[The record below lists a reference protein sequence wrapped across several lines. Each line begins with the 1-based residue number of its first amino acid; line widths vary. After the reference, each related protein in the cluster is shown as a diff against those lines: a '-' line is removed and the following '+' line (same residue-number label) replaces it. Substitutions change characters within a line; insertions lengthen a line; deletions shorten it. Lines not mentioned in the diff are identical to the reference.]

1 MEPFKQMNTNTSS
14 RATARSSFI
23 SGLILLAIFLFGS
36 FPISGQSES
45 GSAAIEGLVIDANG
59 SAVAGAAVKIRNTE
73 IGLERNVTSD
83 GSGRFSARVLPVGR
97 YTVVVKAAGF
107 ADGFQEGVSLTV
119 GENTRIDISLRPSDV
134 TAQVDVSSG
143 TELIDGE
150 TASTGSTIGERT
162 VADLPV
168 RGRNFTEFVTLT
180 PAVIQEADRSGLV
193 IAGQRSINSNVSV
206 DGADFNDPLQ
216 GNQRGGNESVFFFP
230 QSAVREFQVVR
241 SGASAEIGRTNAGF
255 VNVVTKSGTNEIRG
269 EAFYL
274 NRNRYLTSKDAFD
287 RSLDNA
293 QNQFGTA
300 FGGPIARDRA
310 FFFFSFEQNLLRVP
324 FVVDFVDVPN
334 VPIPAE
340 LAALEGEKR
349 GTNNPSVFFGRTDFI
364 VNPQNT
370 LNLQYTYTRMRGEN
384 FDFDSPRQTTA
395 ESGNYTRIGSSNGL
409 KGSLVSVITP
419 NIINEVKAQIATDN
433 RLEEPNS
440 NVPRIN
446 IAGFG
451 DIGGNDGR
459 PRQFDSTRYQV
470 ANNLSL
476 TAGQH
481 QLRFGFDSNI
491 NRVRQRRETR
501 IQGRW
506 DYENRLMDGVNYTGL
521 ENYIAGRARRFRQTL
536 APQDQEL
543 SLFRGTQQEYALFIQ
558 DRIKVSKRLKV
569 NAGLRWEAQI
579 NPQPNASFPGVPESG
594 KIPNDLGQ
602 LQPRLGFAYDIDGKG
617 DSVLRISTGIYTA
630 RTPANLFQRVFT
642 NNGLTTREVEIAEP
656 GACRNSSIVNRPGCR
671 LRGPD
676 AILRFPNA
684 LSAITSQIEPFRLAP
699 RVFGF
704 DPTFRNPR
712 SFQASATLEQKLTDE
727 MVLTVGYI
735 HNSTWNLQ
743 RRLNRNLFPPTIN
756 AAGMP
761 IFPAAR
767 PNPAISWLSINEST
781 AHSSYDG
788 MTVTLKRRFADRF
801 QFQAN
806 YTLAKTMDDDSNE
819 RNFSQEPALN
829 PFDLSLERG
838 YSKQD
843 VRHNVNISGLVDLGY
858 GFTLSSV
865 LITRSGFPYTPVIGF
880 DTQND
885 GNDDNDRAIVNGRVV
900 QRNSFR
906 QPGFFNLDLRLLKAF
921 KVNEKMRL
929 DISAEA
935 FNVTRNSNKNFGND
949 AISFFGTPL
958 ANGSPSNAEA
968 GIPLFS
974 PSTARFGGPRQLQLG
989 VRFVF

>member
-1 MEPFKQMNTNTSS
+1 MNTNVLSVAGS
-14 RATARSSFI
+14 ARSVFARP
-23 SGLILLAIFLFGS
+23 LILSIAILLTTTLSFG
-36 FPISGQSES
+36 QAES
-45 GSAAIEGLVIDANG
+45 GSAAIEGTIKDANG
-59 SAVAGAAVKIRNTE
+59 SAVAGASVSIRNAET
-73 IGLERNVTSD
+73 GLERSVASD

-97 YTVVVKAAGF
+97 YTIIVKANGF
-107 ADGFQEGVSLTV
+107 ADGFQEGVALTV
-119 GENTRIDISLRPSDV
+119 GEATRIDISLRPSDV
-134 TAQVDVSSG
+134 TAQVDITSG
-143 TELIDGE
+143 TELIDSE
-150 TASTGSTIGERT
+150 TASTGATISARL

-180 PAVIQEADRSGLV
+180 PAVVQEADRSGLV
-193 IAGQRSINSNVSV
+193 IAGQRSINSNIAV

-241 SGASAEIGRTNAGF
+241 SGASAEVGRTNAGF
-255 VNVVTKSGTNEIRG
+255 VNVVTKSGTNELRG
-269 EAFYL
+269 EAFYF
-274 NRNRYLTSKDAFD
+274 NRNRHLTSENAFG
-287 RSLDNA
+287 RRLDNA
-293 QNQFGTA
+293 QNQFGGSV
-300 FGGPIARDRA
+300 GGPIVRDRA
-310 FFFFSFEQNLLRVP
+310 FFFVSAEQNLLRVP
-324 FVVDFVDVPN
+324 FVVDFLDVPG
-334 VPIPAE
+334 VPIPSE

-349 GTNNPSVFFGRTDFI
+349 GTNNPTALFARTDFI
-364 VNPQNT
+364 LNQTNT

-384 FDFDSPRQTTA
+384 FNFDSPRQTTA
-395 ESGNYTRIGSSNGL
+395 ETANYTRIGSSNGI
-409 KGSLVSVITP
+409 KGSLVTVFSANVV
-419 NIINEVKAQIATDN
+419 NEIKGQIATDN

-440 NVPRIN
+440 NSPGIV

-451 DIGGNDGR
+451 TIGGDNGR
-459 PRQFDSTRYQV
+459 PRQFDSTRFQF
-470 ANNLSL
+470 ANNLSV
-476 TAGQH
+476 TTGRH
-481 QLRFGFDSNI
+481 QFRFGFDSNI

-501 IQGRW
+501 IQGSW
-506 DYENRLMDGVNYTGL
+506 DFENRLMDGVNYTGL
-521 ENYIAGRARRFRQTL
+521 ENYIAGRPRRFRQTL
-536 APQDQEL
+536 AFEDQEL
-543 SLFRGTQQEYALFIQ
+543 SLFRGTQQEYALFIH
-558 DRIKVSKRLKV
+558 DKIKINRQLTID
-569 NAGLRWEAQI
+569 AGLRWEAQL
-579 NPQPNASFPGVPESG
+579 NPQPTDPYPGVRESG
-594 KIPNDLGQ
+594 IIPNDLKQ
-602 LQPRLGFAYDIDGKG
+602 FQPRLGMAYDVSGKG
-617 DSVLRISTGIYTA
+617 NTVLRMSAGIFTA

-642 NNGLTTREVEIAEP
+642 NNGQTTREIEIAEP
-656 GACRNSSIVNRPGCR
+656 AACRNSSVVNRPGCR

-676 AILRFPNA
+676 AIFRFPNS
-684 LSAITSQIEPFRLAP
+684 LTAITPGLVQFLVAP

-704 DPTFRNPR
+704 DPDFKNPR
-712 SFQASATLEQKLTDE
+712 SFQASATLEQRLTDDL
-727 MVLTVGYI
+727 VLSVGYI
-735 HNSTWNLQ
+735 RNSTWNLQ

-761 IFPAAR
+761 IFPTAR

-788 MTVTLKRRFADRF
+788 MTLTLKRRFANRF

-806 YTLAKTMDDDSNE
+806 YTLAKNVDDDSNE

-829 PFDLSLERG
+829 PFDLSLDRG

-843 VRHNVNISGLVDLGY
+843 VRHNLNISGLVDLGY

-906 QPGFFNLDLRLLKAF
+906 QPSFFNLDLRLLKAF
-921 KVNEKMRL
+921 RVNEKMRF

-935 FNVTRNSNKNFGND
+935 FNVTRSSNKNFGND
-949 AISFFGTPL
+949 AISLFGTPL

-968 GIPLFS
+968 GIPLFA

>member
-1 MEPFKQMNTNTSS
+1 MNTNVPSVAERPRSVVRHGLLFILSILITS
-14 RATARSSFI
+14 T
-23 SGLILLAIFLFGS
+23 LAFG
-36 FPISGQSES
+36 QAES
-45 GSAAIEGLVIDANG
+45 GSAAIEGSIADANG
-59 SAVAGAAVKIRNTE
+59 ASVAGAAITIRNAET
-73 IGLERNVTSD
+73 GLERSVTSD
-83 GSGRFSARVLPVGR
+83 GNGRFSARVLPVGR
-97 YTVVVKAAGF
+97 YTIVVKANGF
-107 ADGFQEGVSLTV
+107 ADGFQEGVVLSV
-119 GENTRIDISLRPSDV
+119 GGTTQSNISLRPSDV
-134 TAQVDVSSG
+134 SAQVDITSG
-143 TELIDGE
+143 AELIDAE
-150 TASTGSTIGERT
+150 TASTGTTISERL

-180 PAVIQEADRSGLV
+180 PAVVQEADRSGLV
-193 IAGQRSINSNVSV
+193 IAGQRSINSNIAV
-206 DGADFNDPLQ
+206 DGADFNDPVQ

-230 QSAVREFQVVR
+230 QAAVREFQVVR
-241 SGASAEIGRTNAGF
+241 SGASAEVGRTNAGF
-255 VNVVTKSGTNEIRG
+255 VNVVTKSGTNALRG
-269 EAFYL
+269 EAFYF
-274 NRNRYLTSKDAFD
+274 NRNRHLTSANAFD
-287 RSLDNA
+287 RKLDNA
-293 QNQFGTA
+293 QNQFGGSI
-300 FGGPIARDRA
+300 GGPIVRDRA
-310 FFFFSFEQNLLRVP
+310 FFFFSLEQNFLRVP
-324 FVVDFVDVPN
+324 FVVDFQDVPG
-334 VPIPAE
+334 VPIPSE

-349 GTNNPSVFFGRTDFI
+349 GTNNPTALFGRTDFI
-364 VNPQNT
+364 LNDNNT

-409 KGSLVSVITP
+409 KGSLVTVISADV
-419 NIINEVKAQIATDN
+419 INEFRGQIATDN

-440 NVPRIN
+440 NMPRIN

-459 PRQFDSTRYQV
+459 PRQFESTRFQL
-470 ANNLSL
+470 ANNVSVSS
-476 TAGQH
+476 GRH
-481 QLRFGFDSNI
+481 QLRVGFETNI
-491 NRVRQRRETR
+491 NRVLQRRETR

-506 DYENRLMDGVNYTGL
+506 DFENRTLGGVPTTGL
-521 ENYIAGRARRFRQTL
+521 EQYIAGRPRRFRQTL
-536 APQDQEL
+536 APQDQE
-543 SLFRGTQQEYALFIQ
+543 SSIFRGTQQEYALFIQ
-558 DRIKVSKRLKV
+558 ERIKLSQRFTID
-569 NAGLRWEAQI
+569 AGFRWEAQI
-579 NPQPNASFPGVPESG
+579 NPQPTDPYPGIPETG
-594 KIPNDLGQ
+594 KIPNDLKQ
-602 LQPRLGFAYDIDGKG
+602 FQPRLGMAYDVSGTG
-617 DSVLRISTGIYTA
+617 NTVLRMSTGIYTA

-656 GACRNSSIVNRPGCR
+656 SACRNSADPNRPGCR

-676 AILRFPNA
+676 AIFTFPNS
-684 LSAITSQIEPFRLAP
+684 LTAITPQLEQFRVAP

-712 SFQASATLEQKLTDE
+712 SFQVSATLDQKLGDDL
-727 MVLTVGYI
+727 VLSVGYI
-735 HNSTWNLQ
+735 RNSTWNLQ

-767 PNPAISWLSINEST
+767 PIPAISWLSINEST
-781 AHSSYDG
+781 AHSTYDG
-788 MTVTLKRRFADRF
+788 MTVSLKRRFADRF

-806 YTLAKTMDDDSNE
+806 YTLARNVDDDSNE

-829 PFDLSLERG
+829 PFDLSLDRG

-843 VRHNVNISGLVDLGY
+843 VRHNLNISGLVDLGY

-880 DTQND
+880 DTQSD
-885 GNDDNDRAIVNGRVV
+885 GNDDNDRAIVNGSVV
-900 QRNSFR
+900 DRNSYR

-921 KVNEKMRL
+921 RLKERMRL

-935 FNVTRNSNKNFGND
+935 FNVTRSSNKNFGND

-958 ANGSPSNAEA
+958 ANGQPSEANA
-968 GIPLFS
+968 GVPLFA